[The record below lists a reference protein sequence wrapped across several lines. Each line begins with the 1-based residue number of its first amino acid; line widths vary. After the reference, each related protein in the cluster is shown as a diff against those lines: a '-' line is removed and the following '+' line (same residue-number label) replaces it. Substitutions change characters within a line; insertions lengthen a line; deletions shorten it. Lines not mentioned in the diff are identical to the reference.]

1 MRLLIAVIFISLL
14 LAGESKRGWVVRR
27 RRCALSQWTEW
38 SGCLGCSGAM
48 EGEDQEDIITGGDE
62 KTEGGEKEGTGG
74 VDEEKTKGGADL
86 KETGGGVDKENGGG
100 EQRQEPTETSKQ
112 PIRTCYLGHVTGIQP
127 IRNQYFLI
135 RYSPDRFIT
144 SLSRNSGS

>member
-100 EQRQEPTETSKQ
+100 EQSETRGGVTE
-112 PIRTCYLGHVTGIQP
+112 RTRYCYTPVCGGPGCNGHKEEQKECVC
-127 IRNQYFLI
+127 
-135 RYSPDRFIT
+135 DD
-144 SLSRNSGS
+144 